1 MVIRSRIR
9 IPDHFSASLSIAEY
23 GFLGDLLAFL
33 LQSFATFQK
42 LGEMTDADERIN
54 SLHFGSDPADPQVSL
69 EIWIWILDQILT
81 LSEFVAIWVLLFINN
96 LCH

>member
-33 LQSFATFQK
+33 VQSFATFQK

-69 EIWIWILDQILT
+69 EIWIWIQVT
-81 LSEFVAIWVLLFINN
+81 
-96 LCH
+96 CK